1 MRKKI
6 MNIEDRK
13 QQLYQIIKS
22 ASFGTK
28 PLEQDWIREDIIGNV
43 SWFEKR
49 SHIVTTKISHFLGK
63 INKNYYN
70 T

>member
-1 MRKKI
+1 

-28 PLEQDWIREDIIGNV
+28 PLEQDQVRKDIIGNV
-43 SWFEKR
+43 S
-49 SHIVTTKISHFLGK
+49 
-63 INKNYYN
+63 
-70 T
+70 